1 MQGLQRYAYLSIAAA
16 VLTIALKAA
25 AYLVTNSVG
34 LLSDACE
41 SVVNLVAAIVALYSL
56 ELAARPADED
66 HSYGHSKAEY
76 FSSVTEGVLILVAAV
91 LIAYSSVER
100 ILNPKELQE
109 VDVGLVISCIASLIN
124 FLVALKLR
132 FAGKKYNS
140 IALEADSKH
149 LMTDVWTS
157 VGVVV
162 GVGAASLTGWNILY
176 PIVALLVV
184 INITYA
190 AIDLIGRSANG
201 LMDGALPKAEL
212 EALQQVLEKYRTE
225 EVDFHALRTR
235 QAGVRRF
242 ISFHVLLPGEWS
254 LAKSHQLVEKI
265 EQDIRS
271 ILENT
276 HIVSH
281 LEPRED
287 ESAYSDQELDRD

>member
-16 VLTIALKAA
+16 ISTIALKAA
-25 AYLVTNSVG
+25 AYLVTGSVG

-56 ELAARPADED
+56 ALAARPADED

-76 FSSVTEGVLILVAAV
+76 FSSVTEGVLILAAAV
-91 LIAYSSVER
+91 FIAFASVER
-100 ILNPKELQE
+100 IINPRELQKI
-109 VDVGLVISCIASLIN
+109 DVGLIISIIASLIN
-124 FLVALKLR
+124 FAVALKLR
-132 FAGKKYNS
+132 FAGKRYNS

-157 VGVVV
+157 VGVVF
-162 GVGAASLTGWNILY
+162 GVGAATLTGWNVLD

-184 INITYA
+184 VNITYA

-212 EALQQVLEKYRTE
+212 DALQKVLEKYRADD
-225 EVDFHALRTR
+225 VDFHALRTR
-235 QAGVRRF
+235 QAGTRRF
-242 ISFHVLLPGEWS
+242 VSFHVLLPGEWS
-254 LAKSHQLVEKI
+254 LSKSHQLVEEI
-265 EQDIRS
+265 EQEIRS
-271 ILENT
+271 VLDNV

-287 ESAYSDQELDRD
+287 EAAYCDQELDRN